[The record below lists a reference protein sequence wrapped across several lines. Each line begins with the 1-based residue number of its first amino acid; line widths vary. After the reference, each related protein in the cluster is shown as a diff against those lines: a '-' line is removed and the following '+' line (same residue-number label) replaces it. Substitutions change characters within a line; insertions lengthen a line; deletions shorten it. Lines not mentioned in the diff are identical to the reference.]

1 MRGITRLTWLLPVA
15 TIGFSVYITVVILG
29 ILVLHIPI
37 WLLIILALPA
47 LFQTWIALIIAL
59 VDVTERPKDVLSEEK
74 KMVWMLVLALLNVF
88 AFIPYWLIVVRRNR
102 GTALPVADPD

>member
-1 MRGITRLTWLLPVA
+1 MRGLARLTWLLPVA
-15 TIGFSVYITVVILG
+15 TVGFAVYIAIVLLG
-29 ILVLHIPI
+29 VLVLHIPV

-47 LFQTWIALIIAL
+47 LFQTWIALIVAL

-74 KMVWMLVLALLNVF
+74 QMLWMLVLALLNVF

-102 GTALPVADPD
+102 RTALPVGDPD